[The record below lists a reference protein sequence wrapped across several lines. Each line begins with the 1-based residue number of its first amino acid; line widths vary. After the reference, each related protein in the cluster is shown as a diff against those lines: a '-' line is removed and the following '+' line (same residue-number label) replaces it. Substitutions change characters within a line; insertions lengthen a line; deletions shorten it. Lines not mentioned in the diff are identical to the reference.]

1 MLILRFA
8 KAKLEE
14 QGHEPVAKRFW
25 MTDLRMVPITLTAVL
40 TILVSLAAVASDDAG
55 TRDLLIK
62 KLGLVQSSLP
72 QNDPSSVAVT
82 LRLADLLSERARVNS
97 MDELN
102 QGCTECKSGT
112 ADRKKAL
119 QFYREAVARAPLATK
134 PKVLIQMGHL
144 SQMNGLESE
153 AIKNYTEALGLNP
166 SAEVVAEA
174 NLAIAEIHFKARNF
188 ALAQT
193 FYDKVIG
200 SPAAA
205 SKGLAAYRKAWCNFN
220 LGKLTEAQAALV
232 TILQTPSLLTRSA
245 STTTQVDPQF
255 HEEVSRDYVTFLSKG
270 ELTQA
275 KAESLFTLS
284 PAATKVQN
292 VQSLA
297 YEAERIGRK
306 TEALSIWKY
315 IFGHLDNV
323 EDRVAAHTSQAQLNY
338 DLGDKAKSLEHYTLA
353 IDGVAN
359 ANNCKSAQCDEVR
372 RRLRQFI
379 VNWHQSE
386 KKNPS
391 VELLSAYTKFTALY
405 PADSD
410 MQIFAGQLS
419 LERKDFAAAEKFY
432 DQAIVSLSTSRGD
445 PKKLDSALLAMLEVG
460 ELSKNEATINKAY
473 QQYLNFSPTQTKRF
487 EVNYQLARNEYEA
500 GRYEVAAT
508 ALKELAL
515 NLQGDLKVRKQAA
528 DLALDSLALL
538 KDNVRLQAWSSEFST
553 IFNDADYLNIAQKAV
568 LTTAAELAKTDERA
582 AYIELTKFTP
592 AKASSEDRVKFL
604 KNKIILSQKLSLFND
619 ALSAADELLKQPG
632 ITEEDRTIGWTT
644 KAEIAELRLDFAGA
658 VIALDNLKAG
668 AAPEAKAL
676 KLALFAELAGQSS
689 AERYQTYLRLSKNT
703 ESNAMVAA
711 QLIRSSKS
719 PLKDLEKFKGHLAGS
734 PELAAQVSAE
744 VLAKNY
750 NSVLANTILKDP
762 KIRNTP
768 AGQLVS
774 RVEFL
779 RGFDVAKSK
788 LTAAT
793 LDTSSDRKLTSS
805 IKTRVA
811 LLDQVEAKTKQAIES
826 GDWTS
831 QFVSIDTLAKESE
844 RFYQEL
850 MSAPMPQGLSQ
861 EDEIQYLSL
870 LSAQATP
877 FQSKASEA
885 KLKVEQ
891 FESSDWV
898 TAVRQSWKSIE
909 LRPLVSRELEALK
922 QVTNSAKK
930 TELAELTTPTQEA
943 TASGMPS
950 VTEITSARKQVFE
963 QPNSRSAL
971 EHLLGVEQKAQN
983 KAMIQYLQTRISQ
996 LSPQKGS
1003 L

>member
-1 MLILRFA
+1 MAAFSGLVGFA
-8 KAKLEE
+8 A
-14 QGHEPVAKRFW
+14 H
-25 MTDLRMVPITLTAVL
+25 
-40 TILVSLAAVASDDAG
+40 AADDSG
-55 TRDLLIK
+55 TRDLLIQ
-62 KLGLVQSSLP
+62 KLSLVQSSLP

-102 QGCTECKSGT
+102 QGCTDCKTGI

-119 QFYREAVARAPLATK
+119 QLYREAVARAPLATRS
-134 PKVLIQMGHL
+134 KVLIQMGHL

-153 AIKNYTEALGLNP
+153 AIKNYTEALSLNP

-174 NLAIAEIHFKARNF
+174 NLAIAEIHFKDRNF
-188 ALAQT
+188 AVAQN
-193 FYDKVIG
+193 FYDKVMS

-220 LGKLTEAQAALV
+220 LGKLTEAQAALEN
-232 TILQTPSLLTRSA
+232 ILQTPSLLTRSA

-270 ELTQA
+270 ELNLA
-275 KAESLFTLS
+275 KAESLFKLS
-284 PAATKVQN
+284 PASTRVQN

-306 TEALSIWKY
+306 TEALMIWKY
-315 IFGHLDNV
+315 VFGYLDKL
-323 EDRVAAHTSQAQLNY
+323 EDRMAAHTSQAQLNY
-338 DLGDKAKSLEHYTLA
+338 DLADKAKALEHYTLA
-353 IDGVAN
+353 IDGVTN
-359 ANNCKSAQCDEVR
+359 ANNCNSTQCDEVR

-391 VELLSAYTKFTALY
+391 VELQSAYTKFTALY
-405 PADSD
+405 PTDSD

-432 DQAIVSLSTSRGD
+432 DQAITSLSASKSD

-460 ELSKNEATINKAY
+460 ELSKNDATINKAY

-500 GRYEVAAT
+500 GKYEIAAT
-508 ALKELAL
+508 GLKSLAL
-515 NLQGDLKVRKQAA
+515 NSSGDLKIRKQAA
-528 DLALDSLALL
+528 DLALDSLGLL
-538 KDNVRLQAWSSEFST
+538 KDNVRLQGWSSEFAAA
-553 IFNDADYLNIAQKAV
+553 FNDPDYLNITQKAI
-568 LTTAAELAKTDERA
+568 LTNVAELAKTDERA
-582 AYIELTKFTP
+582 AYVELTKFNP
-592 AKASSEDRVKFL
+592 AKASSEDRIKFL
-604 KNKIILSQKLSLFND
+604 KNKIILSQKLALFNE

-632 ITEEDRTIGWTT
+632 LSEEEKTVGWTT

-658 VIALDNLKAG
+658 IVALDRLNNG
-668 AAPEAKAL
+668 TAPEAKAL
-676 KLALFAELAGQSS
+676 KLALFAELAGQPS

-703 ESNAMVAA
+703 ESNALVAA
-711 QLIRSSKS
+711 QLVRSSKA
-719 PLKDLEKFKGHLAGS
+719 PAKELEKLKIYMTGS
-734 PELAAQVSAE
+734 PELLAQVYAE
-744 VLAKNY
+744 VLAQQY
-750 NSVLANTILKDP
+750 SPAMAATVMKDA
-762 KIRNTP
+762 KLRTTP
-768 AGQLVS
+768 AGKTIA

-779 RGFDVAKSK
+779 KAFDVVKSK
-788 LTAAT
+788 ITTAV
-793 LDTSSDRKLTSS
+793 LDTSSDRKLSGS
-805 IKTRVA
+805 IKSRVA
-811 LLDQVEAKTKQAIES
+811 MLDQVEAKTKLAIES
-826 GDWTS
+826 GDWTA

-850 MSAPMPQGLSQ
+850 MSAPVPQGLSQ

-877 FQSKASEA
+877 FQAKASEA

-891 FESSDWV
+891 FESTDWV
-898 TAVRQSWKSIE
+898 TALKQSWNSTE
-909 LRPLVSRELEALK
+909 LRPLISYEVAALK
-922 QVTNSAKK
+922 QVTNSTKK
-930 TELAELTTPTQEA
+930 TQLAELTITSRETS
-943 TASGMPS
+943 ASGMPS
-950 VTEITSARKQVFE
+950 ITEITSARKQVFE
-963 QPNSRSAL
+963 QPKNKSAL
-971 EHLLGVEQKAQN
+971 EELLAVEQKAQN
-983 KAMIQYLQTRISQ
+983 KAMVQYLQTRLSQ
-996 LSPQKGS
+996 LASTQKGS

>member
-1 MLILRFA
+1 
-8 KAKLEE
+8 
-14 QGHEPVAKRFW
+14 
-25 MTDLRMVPITLTAVL
+25 MTDLRLVPTLLTAAVA
-40 TILVSLAAVASDDAG
+40 TLVSLSAYAADDG
-55 TRDLLIK
+55 GGRDLLIQ

-97 MDELN
+97 MEELN
-102 QGCTECKSGT
+102 QGCTDCKSGT
-112 ADRKKAL
+112 ADRKRAL
-119 QFYREAVARAPLATK
+119 QLYREAVARAPIALK
-134 PKVLIQMGHL
+134 SKVLIQMGHL
-144 SQMNGLESE
+144 SQMNGLENE
-153 AIKNYTEALGLNP
+153 AIKNYTEALSLSP
-166 SAEVVAEA
+166 SAEVVADA
-174 NLAIAEIHFKARNF
+174 NLAIAEIHFKGRNF
-188 ALAQT
+188 ALAQN
-193 FYDKVIG
+193 FYDKVIS

-220 LGKLTEAQAALV
+220 LGKLSEAQAALV

-245 STTTQVDPQF
+245 STTTQIDPQF

-270 ELTQA
+270 ELSQA
-275 KAESLFTLS
+275 KAESLFNLS
-284 PAATKVQN
+284 PATTRVQN

-306 TEALSIWKY
+306 TEALAIWKY
-315 IFGHLDNV
+315 VFGYLDKV

-338 DLGDKAKSLEHYTLA
+338 DLGDKTKSLEHYTYA

-359 ANNCKSAQCDEVR
+359 ANSCKSTQCDEVR

-391 VELLSAYTKFTALY
+391 VELQAAYTKFTALY

-419 LERKDFAAAEKFY
+419 LERKDFASAEKFY
-432 DQAIVSLSTSRGD
+432 DQAIVSLSTSKAD

-473 QQYLNFSPTQTKRF
+473 QQYLSFSPTQTKGF

-500 GRYEVAAT
+500 GKYEVAAT
-508 ALKELAL
+508 SLKGLAL
-515 NLQGDLKVRKQAA
+515 NLKGDLKVRKQAA

-538 KDNVRLQAWSSEFST
+538 KDNARLQAWSSEFASA
-553 IFNDADYLNIAQKAV
+553 FNDADYLNIAQKAV
-568 LTTAAELAKTDERA
+568 LTNVAELAKSDERA
-582 AYIELTKFTP
+582 AYVELTKFNP
-592 AKASSEDRVKFL
+592 AKASSEDRIKFF
-604 KNKIILSQKLSLFND
+604 KNKIILSQKLALFNE
-619 ALSAADELLKQPG
+619 ALSAADDLLKQPG
-632 ITEEDRTIGWTT
+632 LSEEDKTVGWST

-658 VIALDNLKAG
+658 IIALDHLPASKE
-668 AAPEAKAL
+668 PEAKAL
-676 KLALFAELAGQSS
+676 KLALFAELAGQPS
-689 AERYQTYLRLSKNT
+689 AERYQTYLKLSKST
-703 ESNAMVAA
+703 ESNALVAA
-711 QLIRSSKS
+711 QLVRSSKS
-719 PLKDLEKFKGHLAGS
+719 PAKDLEKLKGYMSGS
-734 PELAAQVSAE
+734 PELLAQVTAE
-744 VLAKNY
+744 VLATNY
-750 NSVLANTILKDP
+750 NPALAGTILKDS
-762 KIRNTP
+762 KLRNTS
-768 AGQLVS
+768 AGKLVS

-779 RGFDVAKSK
+779 KAFNAVKAKI
-788 LTAAT
+788 TAAT
-793 LDTSSDRKLTSS
+793 LDTSSDRKLASS
-805 IKTRVA
+805 IKSRVA
-811 LLDQVEAKTKQAIES
+811 MLDQVEAKTKQAIES

-850 MSAPMPQGLSQ
+850 MSAPVPQGLSQ

-898 TAVRQSWKSIE
+898 TTLKQSWSSAE
-909 LRPLVSRELEALK
+909 LRSLVSVEVEALK
-922 QVTNSAKK
+922 QVTNSTKK
-930 TELAELTTPTQEA
+930 TQLADFNMPTRET

-950 VTEITSARKQVFE
+950 ITEITSARKQVFE
-963 QPNSRSAL
+963 QPKNQSAL
-971 EHLLGVEQKAQN
+971 EHLLAVEQRAQN
-983 KAMIQYLQTRISQ
+983 KAMVQYLQTRIGQ